1 MKVEELDRM
10 KSVCKELYFVLKE
23 NQKFWKLYCERIL
36 HQSTLPKEYTDWK
49 RYFVDSFLLEWDES
63 KFENTHYCLD
73 PNNKRE
79 IHYTNTSG
87 WKAAL
92 SKTNLIENYLYPFR
106 FNHFTSYSLN
116 FFFFFFFFFLLFISI
131 FFQ

>member
-1 MKVEELDRM
+1 MEELMKM

-49 RYFVDSFLLEWDES
+49 MYFVDSYLMGWDES

-73 PNNKRE
+73 KDNKRL
-79 IHYTNTSG
+79 IYATTSSG
-87 WKAAL
+87 WLCAL
-92 SKTNLIENYLYPFR
+92 SKTILIENYLYPFKIVDL
-106 FNHFTSYSLN
+106 SS
-116 FFFFFFFFFLLFISI
+116 
-131 FFQ
+131 